1 MSVHP
6 ATKPLTHDMRF
17 LRYKVV
23 HGLGAGKQG
32 VPVATGHG
40 GGGVTARHYLHSQ
53 HCPERCRPH
62 ASTFSPRSPVPL
74 FRITSHSH
82 PPRGSLR
89 CPAHSLQPRVHERT
103 SRRCWSHSVV
113 ASTVS
118 MAMMTSLRSEDPRT
132 PQEKVWLP
140 GHDDPHPSC
149 HGHYDSKREEQCR

>member
-1 MSVHP
+1 MFVLPQSHLPMMCGSSVIKSSMGWVQANREYRLRLGMVVAELLLGTTCTPSTAPSAAGHMQ
-6 ATKPLTHDMRF
+6 ARLVHAHQFHFSGSHHTH
-17 LRYKVV
+17 
-23 HGLGAGKQG
+23 
-32 VPVATGHG
+32 T
-40 GGGVTARHYLHSQ
+40 
-53 HCPERCRPH
+53 
-62 ASTFSPRSPVPL
+62 
-74 FRITSHSH
+74 

-118 MAMMTSLRSEDPRT
+118 MAMMTSLLSEDPRT

-149 HGHYDSKREEQCR
+149 HGHSA